1 MFSFSDR
8 QENEILT
15 SHVSEIRIPI
25 FSSYILSLPTADE
38 QDSYLRDML
47 DPSNRDHADLV
58 IEFTEKREEF
68 SGKEAPPPPGIAKV
82 YRKKA
87 LDGEGGKGGEG
98 RKKKADE
105 ESAAATQKREV
116 IFI

>member
-1 MFSFSDR
+1 
-8 QENEILT
+8 
-15 SHVSEIRIPI
+15 
-25 FSSYILSLPTADE
+25 
-38 QDSYLRDML
+38 ML

-87 LDGEGGKGGEG
+87 LDGDAEG
-98 RKKKADE
+98 RKKKGDE
-105 ESAAATQKREV
+105 ESAAAPQKREV
-116 IFI
+116 I